1 MKKVGRK
8 SVPPQLT
15 KARAI
20 IRPSL
25 EAGENVIPKKFEQQ
39 FGISADSFER
49 ALHAELARLEA
60 FEEMGASP
68 WTKTTGKRLAATIRA
83 HKKKLNLE
91 FEGQVIREI
100 QRRINS
106 LVLPSLLKREAEAS
120 RIVKG
125 RKGSMSKEEYR
136 LILSCLHPDRVP
148 EELKKKY
155 EAAFHIFKGLEKLLL
170 SEKELPTNVVK
181 LPTTYADLMAHRKIR
196 TSGAKVVRVK

>member
-1 MKKVGRK
+1 MKKSGNRITA
-8 SVPPQLT
+8 PQLT
-15 KARAI
+15 RARAL

-25 EAGENVIPKKFEQQ
+25 EAGEKVIPKEFERQY
-39 FGISADSFER
+39 GISADSFER
-49 ALHAELARLEA
+49 ALHAELARMEV
-60 FEEMGASP
+60 FKEEGVAP
-68 WTKTTGKRLAATIRA
+68 WTKSQKERLQGAINA

-91 FEGQVIREI
+91 FEGRVIKEI

-106 LVLPSLLKREAEAS
+106 IVLPSLLKREADAS

-125 RKGSMSKEEYR
+125 RKGSVSKEEYR

-170 SEKELPTNVVK
+170 DEKELPTNVVK
-181 LPTTYADLMAHRKIR
+181 LPTTYADLMARRKVR
-196 TSGAKVVRVK
+196 PGGAKIVRVK